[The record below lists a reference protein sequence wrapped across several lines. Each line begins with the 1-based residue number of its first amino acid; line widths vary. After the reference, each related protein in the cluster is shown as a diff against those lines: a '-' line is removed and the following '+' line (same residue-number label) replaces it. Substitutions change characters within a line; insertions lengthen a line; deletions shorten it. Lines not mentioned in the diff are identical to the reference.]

1 MAASAVANAVCQDRT
16 SGREVSGAAAG
27 RSARV
32 AQERRTACAAGVRGG
47 RCRSGPARMPTARP
61 RLWAIT
67 VKAAALAENWL
78 EGTWANPADFSSA
91 MACSTTACRR
101 WSTSTSAAAK
111 HLHDRRVQVQGQRGA
126 QVGRTAPIVQSR
138 ASSSR
143 LTTSCCRT
151 WPRTRSWTATRSG
164 APADRVQRE
173 TGNGPRRRRAPR

>member
-67 VKAAALAENWL
+67 FKAGALAENWL
-78 EGTWANPADFSSA
+78 EAHGPTLRTSV
-91 MACSTTACRR
+91 RR
-101 WSTSTSAAAK
+101 WPARRRRAGGGRPRPMPRPTTSTIVES
-111 HLHDRRVQVQGQRGA
+111 RSRVSGAHRSVGQRLL
-126 QVGRTAPIVQSR
+126 VQSR